1 MFFQY
6 IMDRIRQGS
15 YRTEELNER
24 VSNRNIPSGPLQ
36 PQFDIRPLS
45 TKYSMMPIFD
55 RRPIPTVSIQ
65 VLPTY
70 NISNTFNPGN
80 AQAAAPWSG
89 FATNINDESRL
100 RNQFFALQ
108 RGAGQSTYIP
118 SRYSD
123 MYEVN
128 IQTNE
133 QELQPFPSLFEK
145 GQFDQFNPAP
155 KDSGINLFNN
165 FTRYQI
171 KEIA

>member
-1 MFFQY
+1 ME
-6 IMDRIRQGS
+6 RIRQGS

-65 VLPTY
+65 VIPAY

-80 AQAAAPWSG
+80 AQAAAPWAG
-89 FATNINDESRL
+89 FANNINDESRL

-108 RGAGQSTYIP
+108 RGACQSCYIP

-128 IQTNE
+128 VIGNE
-133 QELQPFPSLFEK
+133 QVLQPYPGLFEK
-145 GQFDQFNPAP
+145 SNFDSFNPCP
-155 KDSGINLFNN
+155 KDNGINIFENH
-165 FTRYQI
+165 TRYQV
-171 KEIA
+171 KELS

>member
-1 MFFQY
+1 ME
-6 IMDRIRQGS
+6 RIRQGS

-55 RRPIPTVSIQ
+55 RRPIPTVSIN
-65 VLPTY
+65 VLPAY

-80 AQAAAPWSG
+80 AQAAAPWAG
-89 FATNINDESRL
+89 FANNINDESRL

-108 RGAGQSTYIP
+108 RGAAQSCYIP
-118 SRYSD
+118 SKYSD

-128 IQTNE
+128 VIGNE
-133 QELQPFPSLFEK
+133 QVTQPYPGLFEKCSFDSFNPCPKDNGISLFE
-145 GQFDQFNPAP
+145 NH
-155 KDSGINLFNN
+155 
-165 FTRYQI
+165 TRYQV
-171 KEIA
+171 KDLS

>member
-15 YRTEELNER
+15 VRTEELNER
-24 VSNRNIPSGPLQ
+24 VSSRNIPSAPLQ

-55 RRPIPTVSIQ
+55 RRPIPTVSIN

-80 AQAAAPWSG
+80 AQASAPWAG
-89 FATNINDESRL
+89 FATNVNDESRL
-100 RNQFFALQ
+100 RNQFFAIQ
-108 RGAGQSTYIP
+108 RGACQSVYIP
-118 SRYSD
+118 SMYSD

-128 IQTNE
+128 VPSNDNVI
-133 QELQPFPSLFEK
+133 QPFPSLFEK
-145 GQFDQFNPAP
+145 GQFEDFNPCP
-155 KDSGINLFNN
+155 KDNGYNLFNN
-165 FTRYQI
+165 FTRCQI
-171 KEIA
+171 KEIK